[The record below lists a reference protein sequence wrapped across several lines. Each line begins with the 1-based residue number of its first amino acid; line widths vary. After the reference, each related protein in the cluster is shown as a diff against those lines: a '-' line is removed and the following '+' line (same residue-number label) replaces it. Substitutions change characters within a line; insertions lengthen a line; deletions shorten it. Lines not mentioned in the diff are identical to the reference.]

1 MLRVSFVAVEL
12 RPGRRRITGSPLGC
26 QRPLRLLSPPPSPER
41 SIGGRGQP
49 PTVIC
54 FRKITEPFHRSGSPL
69 TCSSPPAP
77 MNYTP
82 VIPSQKDLPQKYGA
96 EQWRSEPQRSRQ
108 FSSKSTG
115 EGGSSGPAS
124 QPAAP
129 GTEEINIHHKKL
141 QPIYLQESL
150 Y

>member
-1 MLRVSFVAVEL
+1 MLRVPFVTVEL
-12 RPGRRRITGSPLGC
+12 WPGRRRITGSPLGC

-41 SIGGRGQP
+41 SSGGRGQP

-54 FRKITEPFHRSGSPL
+54 FRKITGPFHRSGSPL

-82 VIPSQKDLPQKYGA
+82 VIPSQKGLPQKYGA
-96 EQWRSEPQRSRQ
+96 KQWRSEPQRSRQ

-115 EGGSSGPAS
+115 EGGSTSPAS
-124 QPAAP
+124 KPAAP
-129 GTEEINIHHKKL
+129 GTKYINIHNHKL
-141 QPIYLQESL
+141 QLIYCRVCI
-150 Y
+150 